1 MLILKKLYTSVAIC
15 YYLPMKL
22 SGKIDEGAGR
32 KQSARRDF
40 RRSGLMA
47 NHAEMSTARAQHPA
61 TGTVATYALATIDV
75 VVMIRPR
82 SN

>member
-1 MLILKKLYTSVAIC
+1 MS
-15 YYLPMKL
+15 MKL

-32 KQSARRDF
+32 KQSARRNF

-47 NHAEMSTARAQHPA
+47 NHAETRSARAQHPA
-61 TGTVATYALATIDV
+61 TGTVVMCALATIDV
-75 VVMIRPR
+75 AVMIRPR